1 MKKLIVLCL
10 VSGIV
15 CSTVFIVNAKN
26 NEAENQLN
34 LNNYVDSNNDG
45 ICDNKETN
53 TNMSTG
59 NNYVDSNNDDICD
72 NKEINTNASKGNN
85 YVDSND
91 DGVCDNIGNRYQYKH
106 KNR

>member
-15 CSTVFIVNAKN
+15 CSTIFIVNAKN
-26 NEAENQLN
+26 NGTKKQLN

-45 ICDNKETN
+45 ICDNKEIN
-53 TNMSTG
+53 ANVSTG
-59 NNYVDSNNDDICD
+59 NNYVDSNND
-72 NKEINTNASKGNN
+72 
-85 YVDSND
+85 
-91 DGVCDNIGNRYQYKH
+91 GVCDNIGNRNQYRH